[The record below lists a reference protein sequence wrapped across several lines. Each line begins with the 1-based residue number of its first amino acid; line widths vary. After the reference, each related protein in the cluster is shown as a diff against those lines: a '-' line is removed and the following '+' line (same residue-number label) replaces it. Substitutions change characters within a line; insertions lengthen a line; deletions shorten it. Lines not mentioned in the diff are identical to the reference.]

1 MGKQIDYTSREVN
14 LSIAIRITIA
24 WFFWHR
30 NTMSTYFLCK
40 NSCTGI
46 FKSALFIRANYW
58 KKNTVSNF
66 LVIFSSSSIT
76 ALGIVRMLIFKLVSE
91 FLGPLW
97 ICVYFL
103 FFSINFSSGCH
114 VSLCLFFDLVGS
126 GGWNF
131 FAFVRFFLKIMW
143 SQICCYLLQTRLT
156 FASTKSY

>member
-1 MGKQIDYTSREVN
+1 MVFLTQKYNVYIFPLQKLLHRYIQICPIY
-14 LSIAIRITIA
+14 
-24 WFFWHR
+24 
-30 NTMSTYFLCK
+30 
-40 NSCTGI
+40 
-46 FKSALFIRANYW
+46 KSKLL

-97 ICVYFL
+97 IRVYFL